1 VPLLFLSAVV
11 VEEGRQEEVAV
22 DEEWARG
29 AVLLDNT
36 LLFTVELMWV
46 SVATLKKSTQAS
58 H

>member
-1 VPLLFLSAVV
+1 

-22 DEEWARG
+22 EEEWARG

-36 LLFTVELMWV
+36 LLFTVELMWL
-46 SVATLKKSTQAS
+46 SVATLRKSTQAS